1 MSKKQILL
9 RLPFVVL
16 FLGVL
21 YGCFNPFA
29 PRVEQLGEKVLVVT
43 SQESPEQVLSNFV
56 YAYTF
61 KDSLVYADLLD
72 SSFRFVYKDP
82 NFEGPEYDL
91 WFRDTELLTTGRLFR
106 NFETITLT
114 WNTTI
119 YEDIKKETAELAKTL
134 QLNLYGPAGDYSLSG
149 SAVFNFKKSEY
160 DGKWRITRWKD
171 ESHL

>member
-1 MSKKQILL
+1 
-9 RLPFVVL
+9 
-16 FLGVL
+16 
-21 YGCFNPFA
+21 
-29 PRVEQLGEKVLVVT
+29 
-43 SQESPEQVLSNFV
+43 
-56 YAYTF
+56 
-61 KDSLVYADLLD
+61 ADLLD

-91 WFRDTELLTTGRLFR
+91 WFRDTELKTTGRLFR

-119 YEDIKKETAELAKTL
+119 YQDTQPETAELAKTL
-134 QLNLYGPAGDYSLSG
+134 QLNLYGPAGDYSLTG
-149 SAVFNFKKSEY
+149 SAIFNFKKCTY